1 MLKQLSRFGA
11 APLCMVSLAAF
22 SQTLPPSPVAQPPI
36 AQQTL
41 VARLSGQINSQQSD
55 QMTAAPQSGPA
66 TVPVTE
72 PDGSVLLTRV
82 QAEQIAIKNNPRIS
96 VSQLLSLAQK
106 QVVREERS
114 SYLPTIAANLTG
126 VGADQAT
133 RLASGQLES
142 SRLLNHAGGGV
153 QLEQMIFDF
162 GRTHNLVASSGFEAK
177 AAIASSEATRE
188 DIILAADVAFYNA
201 LEAQATAQVAISTA
215 AARQAVRD
223 QVGALTSAKLKS
235 DLDQSF
241 ADVNLS
247 QAKLLVLNTKNQE
260 EAAMAQLNEVLGS
273 TSTRTHYRLVDD
285 TTLPTPELPLTVDP
299 LIATA
304 LQQRPDLMAQQLT
317 RQADEKFVRAQHD
330 QSLPTISGIG
340 VVGGT
345 AYGSDQYYSGTLYG
359 AGGVNIRIT
368 VFNGFLF
375 SAQTKEADYRAK
387 ASAERARQLSDQ
399 IVRDVQTAW
408 LTANNARQKMAVT
421 SQLLEEANTAL
432 SLAKTRYQLG
442 LSSIVELSQAELQQT
457 QAQIEDANARFE
469 YEADMA
475 TVRFQTASQP

>member
-1 MLKQLSRFGA
+1 MHKQLSWLTAVPIGVACSVGFA
-11 APLCMVSLAAF
+11 QS
-22 SQTLPPSPVAQPPI
+22 LPPSPAV
-36 AQQTL
+36 QQTL
-41 VARLSGQINSQQSD
+41 VAQSMV
-55 QMTAAPQSGPA
+55 QPA
-66 TVPVTE
+66 TRGSVSGLQSVTPTTPVTE
-72 PDGSVLLTRV
+72 PDGTVLLTRE

-96 VSQLLSLAQK
+96 VSRLLSLAQG

-114 SYLPTIAANLTG
+114 NYLPTIAGNLTG

-142 SRLLNHAGGGV
+142 SRLLNHIGGGV
-153 QLEQMIFDF
+153 ELNQMLFDF
-162 GRTHNLVASSGFEAK
+162 GRTRNLVASSGLEAK
-177 AAIASSEATRE
+177 AAVASSEATRE
-188 DIILAADVAFYNA
+188 DIILAADLAFYNA
-201 LEAQATAQVAISTA
+201 LEAQATAQVAVSTA
-215 AARQAVRD
+215 AARQAVDD
-223 QVGALTSAKLKS
+223 QVGAMTTAKLKS

-273 TSTRTHYRLVDD
+273 ASTLIHYHLVDD
-285 TTLPTPELPLTVDP
+285 TALPMPELPLTADP
-299 LIATA
+299 LIAMA

-330 QSLPTISGIG
+330 QMLPTVSGFG
-340 VVGGT
+340 VVGGL
-345 AYGSDQYYSGTLYG
+345 AYGSDQYYTGTLYG
-359 AGGVNIRIT
+359 AGGVNVRIPI
-368 VFNGFLF
+368 FNGFLF
-375 SAQTKEADYRAK
+375 SAQTKEADYRAQ
-387 ASAERARQLSDQ
+387 ASAGRARQLSDQ
-399 IVRDVQTAW
+399 IVRDVQTSW
-408 LTANNARQKMAVT
+408 LTATNARQRMAVT
-421 SQLLEEANTAL
+421 NELLKQANTAL
-432 SLAKTRYQLG
+432 DLAKTRYQLG

>member
-1 MLKQLSRFGA
+1 MLKQLSWLVA
-11 APLCMVSLAAF
+11 APVCIASVGVFGQSLPQSPIA
-22 SQTLPPSPVAQPPI
+22 QSPVI
-36 AQQTL
+36 QQTL
-41 VARLSGQINSQQSD
+41 VAQMGSQPSGQ
-55 QMTAAPQSGPA
+55 TGAPVSQSGSVTA
-66 TVPVTE
+66 PVTE

-82 QAEQIAIKNNPRIS
+82 QAEQIAVKNNPRIS
-96 VSQLLSLAQK
+96 VSRLLSLAQK

-114 SYLPTIAANLTG
+114 NYLPTIAANLTG

-133 RLASGQLES
+133 RLSSGQLES
-142 SRLLNHAGGGV
+142 SRLLNHVGGGV
-153 QLEQMIFDF
+153 EFDQLIYDF
-162 GRTHNLVASSGFEAK
+162 GRTRNLVASSGLEAK
-177 AAIASSEATRE
+177 AAVANSEATRE
-188 DIILAADVAFYNA
+188 DIILAADLAFYNA
-201 LEAQATAQVAISTA
+201 LEAQATAQVAVSTE
-215 AARQAVRD
+215 AARQAVDD
-223 QVGALTSAKLKS
+223 QVQAKTAAKLKS

-247 QAKLLVLNTKNQE
+247 QAQLLVLNTKNAE
-260 EAAMAQLNEVLGS
+260 EAAMAQLAEVLGS
-273 TSTRTHYRLVDD
+273 TSTQTHYHLVDD
-285 TTLPTPELPLTVDP
+285 ATLPTPELPLTVDP
-299 LIATA
+299 LIAMA

-330 QSLPTISGIG
+330 QILPTISGVG

-345 AYGSDQYYSGTLYG
+345 AYGSSQYYPGTLYG
-359 AGGVNIRIT
+359 AGGVNVRIP

-387 ASAERARQLSDQ
+387 ASAESSRQLTDQ

-408 LTANNARQKMAVT
+408 LRANNARQKMAVT
-421 SQLLEEANTAL
+421 NQLLKQANLAL
-432 SLAKTRYQLG
+432 ELAKTRYQLG

-469 YEADMA
+469 YEGDMA